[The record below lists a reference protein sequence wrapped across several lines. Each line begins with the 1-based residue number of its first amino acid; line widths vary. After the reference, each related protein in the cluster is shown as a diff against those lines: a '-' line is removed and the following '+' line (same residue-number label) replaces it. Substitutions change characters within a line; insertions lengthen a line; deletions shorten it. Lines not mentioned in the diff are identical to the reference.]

1 VDRDVVGLREELVQ
15 GHRVDLHP
23 LGAARRQVGVERHDP
38 HPEGLGPAGDLAAYP
53 AEPDHP
59 EGLPEELDARE
70 RLPVP
75 LSVAHGGGGLGHGTC
90 TAEKVREGELGRRDR
105 VARRR
110 VHDDDAAF
118 RRGFDVDIVD
128 AHPGPS
134 NDLEQRGRRDHL
146 GRDFRFRAHRDRVHV
161 LHEFEELLRRGPV
174 CLNDFDPRLRA
185 KPGDTLR

>member
-1 VDRDVVGLREELVQ
+1 MRRRVIFMVLAAVFVASQLSYAGVINSYVTNLGNAERWSHHDSYSRSDWTDPLDDPAPRAIEDTHPALALRQGGPVDHVAGVVRERHVDRDVVGLREELVQ

-90 TAEKVREGELGRRDR
+90 TAEKVREGELGRRD
-105 VARRR
+105 
-110 VHDDDAAF
+110 
-118 RRGFDVDIVD
+118 
-128 AHPGPS
+128 
-134 NDLEQRGRRDHL
+134 
-146 GRDFRFRAHRDRVHV
+146 
-161 LHEFEELLRRGPV
+161 
-174 CLNDFDPRLRA
+174 
-185 KPGDTLR
+185 